1 MYIAFFVCLGYA
13 PCLYTF
19 FFHPGVNVL
28 LTKKENVSLV
38 VDIFVAKFNSEYAV
52 KETLQADG
60 DNK

>member
-1 MYIAFFVCLGYA
+1 MPVY
-13 PCLYTF
+13 F

-38 VDIFVAKFNSEYAV
+38 VDTYVAKFNSEHAV
-52 KETLQADG
+52 KGTLQADG

>member
-1 MYIAFFVCLGYA
+1 MLHACI
-13 PCLYTF
+13 P

-28 LTKKENVSLV
+28 LTQKENVSLV

-60 DNK
+60 DINIC

>member
-1 MYIAFFVCLGYA
+1 MPHACI
-13 PCLYTF
+13 P

-28 LTKKENVSLV
+28 LTQKENVSLV